1 MRATSLR
8 DIMLADSL
16 SHIKS
21 EVTLVSPEND
31 VEVAK
36 VLELIG
42 YDVNQAWEYVPSKH
56 RCMGNKVA
64 VGFMVVGE
72 YSRDPKYRHFL
83 DTTDR
88 VIVAGLEDASLAR
101 EMQTLMGRKNT
112 YKNSEEKW
120 DDGARAKAND
130 PRYFSDQELLDMG
143 YTQGVEE
150 NDPYEGFY
158 IEADWEDNLRAIKT
172 LEDTRDL
179 IRGV

>member
-21 EVTLVSPEND
+21 EVMLISPEND
-31 VEVAK
+31 VAVAA
-36 VLELIG
+36 VLEQIG
-42 YDVNQAWEYVPSKH
+42 YDISQEWEYVPSKH
-56 RCMGNKVA
+56 RCMSNKVA

-88 VIVAGLEDASLAR
+88 VIVAGMGDASLAR

-112 YKNSEEKW
+112 YKGDEKW

-130 PRYFSDQELLDMG
+130 PRYFSDEELLEMG
-143 YTQGVEE
+143 YTAGEDE
-150 NDPYEGFY
+150 NDPLEGEY
-158 IEADWEDNLRAIKT
+158 IESDWEVNLRAIKQ
-172 LEDTRDL
+172 LEEIRIQ
-179 IRGV
+179 IRGA